1 MPPPL
6 SHVSLDTAR
15 SDGHKN
21 SEMRQRGGGLGCR
34 RSSEER
40 CSPGRE
46 SAASDQDHAAPGHKS
61 CGRLAATAP
70 TRYDGETLD
79 RGFYMS
85 KKGVGE
91 AAF

>member
-1 MPPPL
+1 M
-6 SHVSLDTAR
+6 SLDTAR
-15 SDGHKN
+15 SDGHNN

-40 CSPGRE
+40 CSPGRG
-46 SAASDQDHAAPGHKS
+46 SAATDQDPAAAGHKS

-70 TRYDGETLD
+70 TRFDGETSD
-79 RGFYMS
+79 NGFLMS
-85 KKGVGE
+85 RKEAGE